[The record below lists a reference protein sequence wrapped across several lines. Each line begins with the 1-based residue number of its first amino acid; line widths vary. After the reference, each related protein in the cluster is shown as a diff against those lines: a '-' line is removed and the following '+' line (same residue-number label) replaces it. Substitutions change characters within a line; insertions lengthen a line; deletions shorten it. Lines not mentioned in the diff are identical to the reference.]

1 MQAAF
6 NSLAPF
12 VQEFIY
18 RQSWKELRH
27 LQVEAIQAVM
37 NSTKDIL
44 ITTGTASGKTEAAFL
59 PVISLISHSPMGSVK
74 VLYVGPL
81 KALINDQFRRLE
93 PLCEQ
98 GGISIHRWHGDV
110 AANKKSNLID
120 NPGGVLQITP
130 ESIESLLINK
140 TRSLPRLFSGLEFIV
155 VDEVHSFLESDRGL
169 QLQSQMERLS
179 SYCAQRPRRIG
190 LSATIGDVE
199 VAKRWLNYRGSELV
213 TLINPKVELPS
224 VSLSH
229 LHFISSK
236 PDIHPDL
243 LDDLYLLTF
252 NRRSLIFCNTRDQV
266 EQVTTQLNHRCRQY
280 YLDERYLPH
289 HGSIS
294 KEIREDAESK
304 MRDGTHPYSV
314 VSTNTLE
321 LGIDIGQLELI
332 VQIDSTH
339 SVMSF
344 VQRIGRT
351 GRKYG
356 ETRTMQIYSSELKSE
371 PNDSF
376 FVRFP
381 FSLLKATATV
391 NLFMQGWVEPPTLCT
406 YPFHILYHQIL
417 SLLIE
422 RNESTPKD
430 LVRAFFSKG
439 VFNNISLEDF
449 DLFLKHLVKIGHV
462 EILETGEM
470 ILGLEGEKVARAR
483 DFYAVFQTPPEWDVV
498 FVDKNIGRI
507 SPNPDLLPGVRL
519 MLGGN
524 LWEVSAIYPEQKQVL
539 VKQAKDATATL
550 FSGTGVPEMHP
561 RIGQEVFKLL
571 CDSNKPIYISPL
583 GITRLQ
589 QARSLLREMGLNKNA
604 YVDGKEEWILFPWSG
619 TRIARTLHLIF
630 QRVGFTA
637 EFAPFLFPWIL
648 IIQKPEAGMHWKD
661 FIAHVNSEILGI
673 EDGFDLVSEIHIELL
688 QTHKYDQYLPE
699 LLIRKRAA
707 YEWVDWENTKNW
719 LNNIVLNDVA

>member
-1 MQAAF
+1 MEMQAAF
-6 NSLAPF
+6 DLLAPF
-12 VQEFIY
+12 VQEFVY
-18 RQSWKELRH
+18 RQSWKELRQ
-27 LQVEAIQAVM
+27 LQVEAVQAVM
-37 NSTKDIL
+37 NSAQDVL

-59 PVISLISHSPMGSVK
+59 PVISLISRAPIGSVK

-93 PLCEQ
+93 PLCER
-98 GGISIHRWHGDV
+98 GGIPIHRWHGDV
-110 AANKKSNLID
+110 AANQKSDLID
-120 NPGGVLQITP
+120 NPSGILQITP

-140 TRSLPRLFSGLEFIV
+140 TRSLHRLFSGLDFIV

-169 QLQSQMERLS
+169 QLQSQLERLS
-179 SYCAQRPRRIG
+179 AYNAQRPRRIG

-224 VSLSH
+224 ASLSH

-236 PDIHPDL
+236 PEIHPDL
-243 LDDLYLLTF
+243 LDDLYLLTR
-252 NRRSLIFCNTRDQV
+252 NHRSLIFCNTRDQV
-266 EQVTTQLNHRCRQY
+266 EQVTAQLNHRCRRD
-280 YLDERYLPH
+280 YLDERFLPH

-304 MRDGTHPYSV
+304 MRDGTRPYSV
-314 VSTNTLE
+314 VCTNTLE

-344 VQRIGRT
+344 VQRLGRT

-356 ETRTMQIYSSELKSE
+356 ESRIMQIYSSELTSE

-381 FSLLKATATV
+381 FSLLKATAIV
-391 NLFMQGWVEPPTLCT
+391 NLFLQDWVEPPVLSA
-406 YPFHILYHQIL
+406 YPYHILYHQIL
-417 SLLIE
+417 SMLIE
-422 RNESTPKD
+422 QNESTPKD
-430 LVRAFFSKG
+430 LVGAFYSKG
-439 VFNNISLEDF
+439 IFSNISLEDF
-449 DLFLKHLVKIGHV
+449 DLLLKHLVKIGHV
-462 EILETGEM
+462 EMLETGEM
-470 ILGLEGEKVARAR
+470 ILGLEGEKVARSR
-483 DFYAVFQTPPEWDVV
+483 DFYAVFQAPPEWDVV
-498 FVDKNIGRI
+498 YVDKNIGRI
-507 SPNPDLLPGVRL
+507 SPHPDLMPGVRL
-519 MLGGN
+519 MLGGK

-571 CDSNKPIYISPL
+571 CDSNEPVYIAPV

-589 QARSLLREMGLNKNA
+589 QARSLLREMELNKHD
-604 YVDGKEEWILFPWSG
+604 YVDGKDEWILFPWTG
-619 TRIARTLHLIF
+619 TRIARTLHLLI
-630 QRVGFTA
+630 QRVGFSA
-637 EFAPFLFPWIL
+637 EFAPFLFPWVL
-648 IIQKPEAGMHWKD
+648 IIQKPEAGMHWND
-661 FIAHVNSEILGI
+661 FLSRLNREVSRIK
-673 EDGFDLVSEIHIELL
+673 DGFDLVTEMRIELL
-688 QTHKYDQYLPE
+688 QTRKYDQYLPE

-707 YEWVDWENTKNW
+707 YEWVDWENTKDWINK
-719 LNNIVLNDVA
+719 IE

>member
-6 NSLAPF
+6 DSLAPF

-18 RQSWKELRH
+18 RQSWKELRL
-27 LQVEAIQAVM
+27 LQVEAVQAVM
-37 NSTKDIL
+37 NSAQDVL

-59 PVISLISHSPMGSVK
+59 PVISLISHAPIGSVK

-98 GGISIHRWHGDV
+98 GGIPIHRWHGDV
-110 AANKKSNLID
+110 AANQKSDLID

-140 TRSLPRLFSGLEFIV
+140 TKSLHRLFSGLEFIV
-155 VDEVHSFLESDRGL
+155 VDEVHTFLESDRGL
-169 QLQSQMERLS
+169 QLQSQLERLS
-179 SYCAQRPRRIG
+179 AYSAQRPRRIG
-190 LSATIGDVE
+190 LSATVGDVE
-199 VAKRWLNYRGSELV
+199 VAKRWLNYNSSELV

-224 VSLSH
+224 ASLSH

-236 PDIHPDL
+236 PEIHPDL
-243 LDDLYLLTF
+243 LDDLYLLTR

-266 EQVTTQLNHRCRQY
+266 EQVTAQLNHRCRRD

-294 KEIREDAESK
+294 KDIREDAESK
-304 MRDGTHPYSV
+304 MRDGSRPYSV
-314 VSTNTLE
+314 VCTNTLE
-321 LGIDIGQLELI
+321 LGIDIGQLELT

-344 VQRIGRT
+344 VQRLGRT
-351 GRKYG
+351 GRKFG
-356 ETRTMQIYSSELKSE
+356 ESRIMQIYSSELTSE

-376 FVRFP
+376 FNRFP
-381 FSLLKATATV
+381 FSLLKATAIV
-391 NLFMQGWVEPPTLCT
+391 NLFLQGWVEPPALST
-406 YPFHILYHQIL
+406 YPYHILYHQIL

-430 LVRAFFSKG
+430 LVNAFYCKGIFSN
-439 VFNNISLEDF
+439 VSLDDF
-449 DLFLKHLVKIGHV
+449 DLLLKHLVKIGHV
-462 EILETGEM
+462 EMLESGEM
-470 ILGLEGEKVARAR
+470 ILGLEGEKVARSR
-483 DFYAVFQTPPEWDVV
+483 DFYAVFQAPPEWDVV
-498 FVDKNIGRI
+498 YVDKNIGRI
-507 SPNPDLLPGVRL
+507 SPHPDLMSGVRL
-519 MLGGN
+519 MLGGR
-524 LWEVSAIYPEQKQVL
+524 LWEVTAIYPEQKQVI
-539 VKQAKDATATL
+539 VKQAKNATATL

-571 CDSNKPIYISPL
+571 CDSNEPVYIGPE

-589 QARSLLREMGLNKNA
+589 QARSLFSEMDLNNHN
-604 YVDGKEEWILFPWSG
+604 YVDGMDEWILFPWTG
-619 TRIARTLHLIF
+619 TRIARTLQLYI
-630 QRVGFTA
+630 QRVGFCA
-637 EFAPFLFPWIL
+637 EFAPFLFPWVL

-661 FIAHVNSEILGI
+661 FIARLNSEALGI
-673 EDGFDLVSEIHIELL
+673 EDGFELVTEMRIELL

-707 YEWVDWENTKNW
+707 YEWIDWENTKDCINK
-719 LNNIVLNDVA
+719 IV